1 MTLPCSIWHI
11 FDIEMDET
19 MYFISHIGHETKT
32 YCWRKTHIIFCIVL
46 SWFFFDPPS
55 SPRINFGI
63 WRYVQHIDDRI
74 NKLTCQIPCFL
85 ENEVLLVKLH
95 YTCILDNLVLFY
107 CTSNQLF
114 EKLLYFWV
122 NGFYKY
128 NFNAY
133 LAILQILNCV
143 TSN

>member
-1 MTLPCSIWHI
+1 
-11 FDIEMDET
+11 
-19 MYFISHIGHETKT
+19 
-32 YCWRKTHIIFCIVL
+32 
-46 SWFFFDPPS
+46 
-55 SPRINFGI
+55 
-63 WRYVQHIDDRI
+63 
-74 NKLTCQIPCFL
+74 LTCQIPCFL